1 MSAENT
7 AGKQR
12 GRPFQKGQ
20 SGNPDGRPKG
30 SRNATTIALE
40 TLLDGQATALTQKAI
55 DVALTGDIPA
65 LRLCLDRILPPRKDS
80 PVAFDL
86 PEMKT
91 LNDAVP
97 AMGALVKAVGQGD
110 LTPTEAGELTKMVQ
124 AFAKIIETAELEER
138 VRKLEEAWHR
148 PAVQASSGRDPPGRR
163 RPNHPN
169 SRCAERPAH
178 PGLAQNQPVIITVP
192 RY

>member
-1 MSAENT
+1 MTPEKT
-7 AGKQR
+7 GEKQAGR
-12 GRPFQKGQ
+12 FPKGQ

-110 LTPTEAGELTKMVQ
+110 LTPAEAAELTKMVQ

-138 VRKLEEAWHR
+138 VRKLEEAI
-148 PAVQASSGRDPPGRR
+148 DK
-163 RPNHPN
+163 
-169 SRCAERPAH
+169 
-178 PGLAQNQPVIITVP
+178 
-192 RY
+192 

>member
-1 MSAENT
+1 MVDESFRRVEAQRPMPDADET
-7 AGKQR
+7 IEKQR

-20 SGNPDGRPKG
+20 SGNPAGRPRG
-30 SRNATTIALE
+30 SRNATTVAME
-40 TLLDGQATALTQKAI
+40 MLLDGQAEALTQKAI
-55 DVALTGDIPA
+55 DLALAGDMAA

-110 LTPTEAGELTKMVQ
+110 LTPTEAAELTKMVQ

-138 VRKLEEAWHR
+138 V
-148 PAVQASSGRDPPGRR
+148 
-163 RPNHPN
+163 
-169 SRCAERPAH
+169 
-178 PGLAQNQPVIITVP
+178 
-192 RY
+192 

>member
-1 MSAENT
+1 MSEQNPT
-7 AGKQR
+7 QFK
-12 GRPFQKGQ
+12 PGQ
-20 SGNPDGRPKG
+20 SGNPAGKPKG
-30 SRNATTIALE
+30 TRNATTLALE
-40 TLLDGQATALTQKAI
+40 AMLDGQASALTQKAI
-55 DVALTGDIPA
+55 NLALAGDMAA

-138 VRKLEEAWHR
+138 VRKLEEAI
-148 PAVQASSGRDPPGRR
+148 DK
-163 RPNHPN
+163 
-169 SRCAERPAH
+169 
-178 PGLAQNQPVIITVP
+178 
-192 RY
+192 

>member
-1 MSAENT
+1 MTPENT
-7 AGKQR
+7 GKKQAGH
-12 GRPFQKGQ
+12 FTKGQ

-97 AMGALVKAVGQGD
+97 AMGALVKAVGDGD
-110 LTPTEAGELTKMVQ
+110 LTPTEAAELTKMVQ
-124 AFAKIIETAELEER
+124 AFAKIIETAGLEER
-138 VRKLEEAWHR
+138 VRILEEAI
-148 PAVQASSGRDPPGRR
+148 
-163 RPNHPN
+163 NK
-169 SRCAERPAH
+169 
-178 PGLAQNQPVIITVP
+178 
-192 RY
+192 

>member
-7 AGKQR
+7 VGKQR

-20 SGNPDGRPKG
+20 SGNQDGRPKG

-40 TLLDGQATALTQKAI
+40 TLLDGQATALTQKAV
-55 DVALTGDIPA
+55 DLALAGDMAA

-91 LNDAVP
+91 LNDTVP
-97 AMGALVKAVGQGD
+97 AMGALVKAVGQGE
-110 LTPTEAGELTKMVQ
+110 LTPAEAGELTKMVQ

-138 VRKLEEAWHR
+138 VRTLEETI
-148 PAVQASSGRDPPGRR
+148 
-163 RPNHPN
+163 NK
-169 SRCAERPAH
+169 
-178 PGLAQNQPVIITVP
+178 
-192 RY
+192 

>member
-1 MSAENT
+1 MTPEKT
-7 AGKQR
+7 GKKQAGH
-12 GRPFQKGQ
+12 FAKGQ
-20 SGNPDGRPKG
+20 SGNPGGRPKG

-40 TLLDGQATALTQKAI
+40 TLLDGQATALTQKAV
-55 DVALTGDIPA
+55 DLALAGDMAA

-138 VRKLEEAWHR
+138 VRTPEETI
-148 PAVQASSGRDPPGRR
+148 
-163 RPNHPN
+163 NK
-169 SRCAERPAH
+169 
-178 PGLAQNQPVIITVP
+178 
-192 RY
+192 

>member
-1 MSAENT
+1 MVNALDGRFIRELEPMSRESEQNPT
-7 AGKQR
+7 QFK
-12 GRPFQKGQ
+12 PGQ
-20 SGNPDGRPKG
+20 SGNPAGKPKG
-30 SRNATTIALE
+30 TRNATTLALE
-40 TLLDGQATALTQKAI
+40 ALLDGQASALTQKAI
-55 DVALTGDIPA
+55 DLALAGDMAA

-138 VRKLEEAWHR
+138 VRKLEEAI
-148 PAVQASSGRDPPGRR
+148 DK
-163 RPNHPN
+163 
-169 SRCAERPAH
+169 
-178 PGLAQNQPVIITVP
+178 
-192 RY
+192 